1 MLIRMQN
8 ISISK
13 SDWDAQENELVR
25 LSKEVQHSCCTNP
38 CTNPC
43 NENVN
48 TNVVRQ
54 ECRTSCR
61 LADLME
67 ACKEYWTEQ
76 FLRLH
81 ANEEELIEELRE
93 LH

>member
-1 MLIRMQN
+1 MQN

-13 SDWDAQENELVR
+13 SDWDAQKNELVR

-54 ECRTSCR
+54 ECRTSYR

-67 ACKEYWTEQ
+67 ACKEVLDGAIPPAPCQRGGTD
-76 FLRLH
+76 
-81 ANEEELIEELRE
+81 
-93 LH
+93 

>member
-25 LSKEVQHSCCTNP
+25 LSKE
-38 CTNPC
+38 
-43 NENVN
+43 
-48 TNVVRQ
+48 
-54 ECRTSCR
+54 
-61 LADLME
+61 
-67 ACKEYWTEQ
+67 YWTEQ

-81 ANEEELIEELRE
+81 ANEAELIEELRE
-93 LH
+93 PY